1 MKWAL
6 CGEPLLRTLLPLL
19 LCRLMREDRA
29 GGPLVPASAGGGPL
43 VPLHQ
48 PEAIGERG
56 QVKYGGEGV

>member
-1 MKWAL
+1 
-6 CGEPLLRTLLPLL
+6 
-19 LCRLMREDRA
+19 MREDRA